1 MGTINFPLR
10 HASGRKKKR
19 KKEKKKKNAENA
31 DMGKIICIQTAPK
44 SNISWLIHSNK
55 GS

>member
-1 MGTINFPLR
+1 M
-10 HASGRKKKR
+10 HQEEKKKR

-31 DMGKIICIQTAPK
+31 DVGEIICIQTAPK

>member
-1 MGTINFPLR
+1 MGTVNFPLW
-10 HASGRKKKR
+10 HVSGRKKK
-19 KKEKKKKNAENA
+19 KKKKNAENA
-31 DMGKIICIQTAPK
+31 DMGEIICIQTAPK